1 RSGRPV
7 IWQSIAQRW
16 DKPNEWRQL
25 LDLAKE
31 TIDRGVQSYPLC
43 NARLFNNRLT
53 MKNAQVFDALPTWKT
68 ILFLPL
74 EERIK
79 AIKDPAPRR
88 QLRYEAVEEKKWA
101 RFSRGWDLV
110 YMIKVAIRA
119 NKHI

>member
-1 RSGRPV
+1 VQISRGSLGVSVPIPPSLKLFEEIASRSGRPV
-7 IWQSIAQRW
+7 IWQSIAHRW
-16 DKPNEWRQL
+16 ERPNEWRML

-53 MKNAQVFDALPTWKT
+53 MKTAQVFDDLPTWKM

-79 AIKDPAPRR
+79 AIKDPGTR
-88 QLRYEAVEEKKWA
+88 KKM
-101 RFSRGWDLV
+101 RLSRG
-110 YMIKVAIRA
+110 R
-119 NKHI
+119 